1 MGGRGGWA
9 AVAGW
14 RGVLVAC
21 GARAC
26 LVAFVSGLVSTVHSI
41 CAAQLHGQHCIV
53 GRGRGRAHWPWSCAA
68 WWRGRW
74 WRGVGW
80 LPWGRGGR
88 WRHCLPSLLGTRMH
102 NVRRGQVW
110 PTSACALHTAGAPA
124 RRLFST
130 LGPLYSAWHVAWKKL
145 WGGWR
150 RRARGRFMVPRCWLS
165 LCFFR
170 LTRRLHP
177 RVLVPSL
184 SPPHAAT
191 VAVVGPA

>member
-1 MGGRGGWA
+1 MDTAVLRGLTVAEQVELSDPLLPIALLA
-9 AVAGW
+9 AIESRRTAV
-14 RGVLVAC
+14 
-21 GARAC
+21 AC
-26 LVAFVSGLVSTVHSI
+26 LVAFVSGLVPAVHSI

-130 LGPLYSAWHVAWKKL
+130 AGSTIFDMACGMEKTVGWVASA
-145 WGGWR
+145 
-150 RRARGRFMVPRCWLS
+150 RAG
-165 LCFFR
+165 
-170 LTRRLHP
+170 
-177 RVLVPSL
+177 
-184 SPPHAAT
+184 
-191 VAVVGPA
+191 